1 MKFSSLAMSTD
12 VAQQKCISVKKSFF
26 GLFTTATF
34 KPTASKLK
42 CEMLYYN
49 TEHANLLLQLLHCG
63 GKERN
68 QVCAQHRPV
77 QDLNGGERLDCC
89 YSNNGSFVALQ
100 LFHYADFQFFPRT
113 EVYYFY
119 GTEALQILDFL
130 NLK

>member
-26 GLFTTATF
+26 GFTTTAF
-34 KPTASKLK
+34 FWPTGSQLK

-49 TEHANLLLQLLHCG
+49 TEYANLLLQLLRSK
-63 GKERN
+63 GKELE
-68 QVCAQHRPV
+68 QVLAQPKPIE
-77 QDLNGGERLDCC
+77 DFNGGERLDCS
-89 YSNNGSFVALQ
+89 YSDDGSFVALQ

-119 GTEALQILDFL
+119 GTEAQQILDFL
-130 NLK
+130 QLK

>member
-12 VAQQKCISVKKSFF
+12 VAQQKCISVTKSFF

-49 TEHANLLLQLLHCG
+49 TEYANLLLQLLRSK
-63 GKERN
+63 GKELE
-68 QVCAQHRPV
+68 QVLAQPKPTE
-77 QDLNGGERLDCC
+77 DFNGGERLDCC
-89 YSNNGSFVALQ
+89 YSDDGSFVALQ

-130 NLK
+130 QLK

>member
-49 TEHANLLLQLLHCG
+49 TEYANLLLQLLRSK
-63 GKERN
+63 GKELE
-68 QVCAQHRPV
+68 QVLAQPKPTE
-77 QDLNGGERLDCC
+77 DFNGGERLDCS
-89 YSNNGSFVALQ
+89 YSDDGSFVALQ

-113 EVYYFY
+113 EVFYFY